1 MLHMV
6 GHWLLLAVLL
16 KQVRPNATS
25 GLFVEVQP
33 WIFLIL
39 SIQNVLFAAHPKV
52 CEMRLSSWAVL
63 TPTVKMLQSLLR
75 K

>member
-33 WIFLIL
+33 WSFSHLE
-39 SIQNVLFAAHPKV
+39 HPECAV
-52 CEMRLSSWAVL
+52 CSS
-63 TPTVKMLQSLLR
+63 S
-75 K
+75 